1 MSEDRSAWRTGGRAW
16 DRLGRWYTRRPAD
29 DDPLAA
35 LGDIGVVRRLLDE
48 VELEAVRAARRRG
61 RSWAEI
67 ATKLGVTRQSAWE
80 RWRDLD
86 DVATTEAVEE
96 EAVPGPARREGRRK
110 TVRVPNVVG
119 LTFDDAVVKL
129 AERGFFGVPDDPG
142 VVPADLLGHAVVTAQ
157 GPEAGARVAAGSRVR
172 LWVARGGG
180 AGVREPRRPGPTP
193 LTGRKVLDEP
203 SAEAVG

>member
-1 MSEDRSAWRTGGRAW
+1 MSSAWRTGGRAW
-16 DRLGRWYTRRPAD
+16 DRLGRWYTRRPTD
-29 DDPLAA
+29 DDPLTA
-35 LGDIGVVRRLLDE
+35 LGDVGVVRRLLDE

-86 DVATTEAVEE
+86 DVGTVAALEQDA
-96 EAVPGPARREGRRK
+96 ASGPARNEGRRS

-119 LTFDDAVVKL
+119 LTFDEAVVKL
-129 AERGFFGVPDDPG
+129 AERGFVAVPDDPEA
-142 VVPADLLGHAVVTAQ
+142 VPADLLGHAVVTGQ
-157 GPEAGARVAAGSRVR
+157 GPEAGARVAMGARVR

-193 LTGRKVLDEP
+193 LTGRKMLDEP
-203 SAEAVG
+203 TGEAVG